1 MFPIPEV
8 LNSPNLAGIL
18 GCEVG
23 SLPKSIWDSSLE
35 LRTKVQTF
43 ERGYL
48 INVLEI
54 AKRIAQY
61 LSIGERVILVNIV
74 LDSLPTYIMF
84 LVPIPVKAK
93 RVRIDQRRNLIW
105 EDSRET

>member
-8 LNSPNLAGIL
+8 LNSSILAGIL

-48 INVLEI
+48 INVKGNCQEESSVFIYRGKGHFGEHCPGLPPHI
-54 AKRIAQY
+54 HHV
-61 LSIGERVILVNIV
+61 LSSYSSQSKKGKN
-74 LDSLPTYIMF
+74 
-84 LVPIPVKAK
+84 
-93 RVRIDQRRNLIW
+93 
-105 EDSRET
+105 